1 MVVVML
7 GPEKLLE
14 KVRVGVEGMELA
26 TEDSVEDTT
35 VLLQVG
41 VEETEVVV
49 EVGGGKTAPI
59 LRGRGRVGLAALP
72 TGIPTPGKTGAEEA
86 AGTAAAAL
94 AA

>member
-35 VLLQVG
+35 VLLQVN
-41 VEETEVVV
+41 
-49 EVGGGKTAPI
+49 GGSCRGWWRENRSYSKGKRESR
-59 LRGRGRVGLAALP
+59 LGCSSNRYSN
-72 TGIPTPGKTGAEEA
+72 PGKTGAEEA